1 MFRFENSI
9 FLYTLVLVPAFAL
22 LYFLLRNYRKN
33 LLKKYGDI
41 SLLNQLMPEVSKYKN
56 VLKISLLLSGLAFL
70 ILGIANPQIG
80 TKLENFKREGIDV
93 IIAIDVS
100 NSMKAEDVKPNRLE
114 RAKQYVSKLI
124 DKMYN
129 DRIGLIVFAGDAFI
143 QLPLTT
149 DYSAAKLFLSTVDN
163 DLVYNQGTAIGK
175 AIELAMK
182 SFKQEE
188 KKYKALI
195 IITDGEN
202 HEDDAISMAGEAA
215 KTGIVIYTIGM
226 GSVQMKI
233 PLRISAG
240 LSMVLDKK
248 YLLSLDASSQAWSNY
263 AFNDVKSSDLR
274 NELRLSAGFEYRPKQ
289 ELGLTTW
296 QQIIWRAGLSYE
308 QTQYQINNIG
318 INQFAVSGGFSF
330 PLSYSNTIDVAI
342 QYGISGTTDSNL
354 IKEKIIKVNVGIS
367 IGELW
372 FLRREE

>member
-226 GSVQMKI
+226 GSVNGAPI
-233 PLRISAG
+233 PIYSGNQRVNFMTDNEG
-240 LSMVLDKK
+240 NTVVTK
-248 YLLSLDASSQAWSNY
+248 LDASMLEQIA
-263 AFNDVKSSDLR
+263 
-274 NELRLSAGFEYRPKQ
+274 SAGDGKFIRSTGDDPDLASMLDEIAGMEKKEYKAQ
-289 ELGLTTW
+289 LFTDYVDYFQYLFGLALVLLLAD
-296 QQIIWRAGLSYE
+296 I
-308 QTQYQINNIG
+308 
-318 INQFAVSGGFSF
+318 FVSERKNKFIES
-330 PLSYSNTIDVAI
+330 L
-342 QYGISGTTDSNL
+342 NL
-354 IKEKIIKVNVGIS
+354 FGEKKV
-367 IGELW
+367 
-372 FLRREE
+372 